1 MDKSISIVP
10 YKLTWKGKIIA
21 ITSEDSMINLHNCL
35 NKVRFRENV
44 NMDSAKKCKWCDYH
58 QVQLLDP
65 SDPDNSERIFY
76 CNYCSFVF
84 QGTKSALDLTQ
95 FVCDQYTSKATDG
108 LWTAFKKK

>member
-1 MDKSISIVP
+1 
-10 YKLTWKGKIIA
+10 
-21 ITSEDSMINLHNCL
+21 MINLHNCL